1 MALNAVTGGKQNK
14 PQKQSGIGGI
24 ASSLLGGQ
32 GSHGGG
38 GHQGG
43 GGIAGQLMGSLLG
56 GGKPHNQNQ
65 SSQQPGGSG
74 GHGGSTSGAHDHGG
88 LTGIASGFLGS
99 HHGSAVRSKELNP
112 DVILP
117 ILMLQ

>member
-14 PQKQSGIGGI
+14 PQKQSGIGGL

-38 GHQGG
+38 HQGGG

-56 GGKPHNQNQ
+56 GGKPHNQSQ
-65 SSQQPGGSG
+65 SSQQPGGPG
-74 GHGGSTSGAHDHGG
+74 GHGGSTSG
-88 LTGIASGFLGS
+88 LTGIASGFVGG
-99 HHGSAVRSKELNP
+99 HHGSAVRSTELNP